1 MEIGSN
7 MFIPCNIGDEVYA
20 IRKFNNSTPKI
31 KKGIVSQMFFVG
43 REMRLSIVVSN
54 IARGEWGKTVFGSFE
69 DAEARL
75 SLLTKNH
82 KGVIIK

>member
-1 MEIGSN
+1 MLID
-7 MFIPCNIGDEVYA
+7 IPCKIGEEAYI
-20 IRKFNNSTPKI
+20 IRKFNATLKI

-43 REMRLSIVVSN
+43 EDMRLSIVVSN
-54 IARGEWGKTVFGSFE
+54 IARGEWGKTVFGSLE
-69 DAEARL
+69 DAEAQL